1 MSTKPIEALVRTY
14 FTKVAAMNPDGWLD
28 DFAEDAVSY
37 DPVGQPPTKVHEGFQ
52 EFFAQ
57 LQGMFKQLEST
68 IEHIF
73 VAGNEAA
80 VKWTMQGL
88 SKSEKTITFEG
99 ITVFEVNEAGKIQ
112 STRAYWNPADMIAQ
126 LKGG

>member
-88 SKSEKTITFEG
+88 SKSDKTITFEG

-126 LKGG
+126 LKQS

>member
-1 MSTKPIEALVRTY
+1 MSTDAIEALIRTY

-28 DFAEDAVSY
+28 HFAEDAISH

-52 EFFAQ
+52 DFFAQ

-68 IEHIF
+68 INHIF

-80 VKWTMQGL
+80 VKWKIQGL
-88 SKSEKTITFEG
+88 SKSGKTVTFEG
-99 ITVFEVNEAGKIQ
+99 ITVFEVNKAGKIQ

-126 LKGG
+126 LKQS

>member
-88 SKSEKTITFEG
+88 SKREKTVTFEG
-99 ITVFEVNEAGKIQ
+99 ITVCEVNEAGKIQ
-112 STRAYWNPADMIAQ
+112 STRAY
-126 LKGG
+126 